1 MIKVS
6 SYFIETHFSS
16 LDSKKK
22 KEKPHL
28 KSKYLHM
35 YIFADLNK
43 IGNFNMWSKI
53 WKDDTKF
60 QE

>member
-6 SYFIETHFSS
+6 SYFIGTHFSS

-22 KEKPHL
+22 EKPYL

-35 YIFADLNK
+35 HIFADLNK
-43 IGNFNMWSKI
+43 IGNFIMWSKI